1 MAYLFKEKKEPV
13 KKKTIIIKYPKI
25 ANPVKIGVAIVDKRD
40 LNLNRAEILNSLGIG
55 IGVKE
60 SDIKEEPQLEVVKEE
75 SPLEEVKDEQLQQDI
90 TSRISIK
97 FKPIDSPNTFKEP
110 KSKKSVVPLPVVPLP
125 VVPVVFDTIEDG
137 KMKIINSYEEALAI
151 GKKYISN
158 ATSSKFVDFNKSN
171 PNPFDVPPQVLN
183 PIWQM
188 TEQAF
193 TNTLDYL
200 FKKLHHSFY
209 MLCIMD
215 TNHVIYKVEMTTA
228 APTFINAIKT
238 IHLPSLEGNTLITD
252 AQKKYIKRELK
263 KPARI
268 LQCILKEQ
276 YKPITEET
284 RYVEENLYVNIVKNM
299 KLPNGVFILNLTDAI
314 ILKANGR
321 EPFPMVTGDLPLNEY
336 NFKAHIP
343 ILTMS
348 GQNNYL
354 DIPIPNY
361 DDIDFAKKIDLTQ
374 FNTTWSEKKN
384 KAIFRGGAGG
394 CGYTAETN
402 QRLKLVTFKNDLL
415 DVGLTTK
422 NKTIDS
428 KSIKFDPIYGIGML
442 NTNIKSANFVT
453 IQEQSNYKYIIHVD
467 GNIQAY
473 RLLTTMR
480 TGSLIL
486 RVKSEYTSWFDHLI
500 EPNVHYILI
509 DADLSNLE
517 ERLQWC
523 IQNDKKCETIAKNSL
538 SFSTTMSDE
547 TIIKKY
553 FQKVL
558 WSLSKYSSSSSSTS
572 SSSTSSSSKS
582 RVDPTAAQK
591 IMDAEKQSKI
601 GTRKEPQPAIKLVV
615 DPESLHELTRR
626 LPAKK
631 VITIKSPQYYMN
643 NREYFIN
650 FINRLFEPYKKK
662 LLENLEEY
670 KCDKSGD
677 DPFSLLTHQMIV
689 RDYINLITP
698 YRGLLL
704 YHGLGSGKTCSSI
717 AIVEGIKSEK
727 EVMIL
732 LPKSLEENYK
742 QELKKCGD
750 ILYRNN
756 QYWEF
761 ISIKT
766 NPKLKD
772 ALASVLSLSPKVI
785 EKNGG
790 AWFID
795 NNKSPNYSTLTL
807 SEQKSLND
815 QIDSMLKNKYTF
827 IRYNGLREKKF
838 DSMVEQAGGN
848 PFSNKII
855 VIDEA
860 HDFVSRIVNQIKRPK
875 SLAMK
880 LYNSLQSAENTKIIL
895 LTGTPIINYPH
906 EIAIMMNILRG
917 TINTWQLKLINEGSF
932 KLTELSLTKL
942 FASKLNSNIDYL
954 RFKATPEPT
963 LTITKNPFGFISTIN
978 KYKNYSGVELNET
991 GMMNDSDFITL
1002 IRQILLEENIRTE
1015 DASITF
1021 KANKC
1026 LPDNKDEFNK
1036 YFLEA
1041 SKRGDPIKLKNME
1054 LFKRRILGLVSY
1066 FPDIDALL
1074 PKYNKAE
1081 NFNIVLVP
1089 MSKFQFEEYEKARAE
1104 ERKLERNNAK
1114 KNAQK
1119 APGDLFDS
1127 ASTYRIFSRAFCNF
1141 VFPAPEI
1148 IRPLPRESTSIGES
1162 ITEETNEDFLDAV
1175 LVSNDIGDGEGE
1187 REGDGEGEREAQS
1200 SKEIT
1205 SYASRIMKALD
1216 TLDKRRD
1223 EFLTRDKLAIYSP
1236 KFLTIVTKLLDTSN
1250 EGTHLIYSQFRTLE
1264 GIGIL
1269 SLVLKA
1275 NGFAQFKISKL
1286 QGEWKLNMKP
1296 EDMAKPKYI
1305 LYTGTEQ
1312 PEEKEILRSI
1322 FNSNWDSLDTGSTK
1336 SLYEELLTLDASNGG
1351 NKNIYGSIIKI
1362 IMITASGAEGISLSN
1377 VRYVHITEPYWHPV
1391 RNDQVI
1397 GRARRICSHKNLPPE
1412 KQNVEVF
1419 LYLMEFTK
1427 ELVDNASKELKKQ
1440 DKSSLDKSIYMLYK
1454 TNEDPFLT
1462 SDQALYE
1469 ISRQKESISQEILKN
1484 MKEASI
1490 DCNLHSGSNAELRCL
1505 SIGSVNTSKYIYTPS
1520 IETDDKD
1527 DSKKLNKQTKTIE
1540 IKPIMITNKE
1550 GQSVA
1555 CGYNILDLNPS
1566 NESVDRIVETA
1577 LYTLDSIK
1585 SKTPIVIGTISFKNT
1600 APFGREPNYEQRDVI
1615 LN

>member
-1 MAYLFKEKKEPV
+1 
-13 KKKTIIIKYPKI
+13 
-25 ANPVKIGVAIVDKRD
+25 
-40 LNLNRAEILNSLGIG
+40 
-55 IGVKE
+55 
-60 SDIKEEPQLEVVKEE
+60 
-75 SPLEEVKDEQLQQDI
+75 
-90 TSRISIK
+90 
-97 FKPIDSPNTFKEP
+97 
-110 KSKKSVVPLPVVPLP
+110 
-125 VVPVVFDTIEDG
+125 
-137 KMKIINSYEEALAI
+137 
-151 GKKYISN
+151 
-158 ATSSKFVDFNKSN
+158 
-171 PNPFDVPPQVLN
+171 
-183 PIWQM
+183 
-188 TEQAF
+188 
-193 TNTLDYL
+193 
-200 FKKLHHSFY
+200 
-209 MLCIMD
+209 
-215 TNHVIYKVEMTTA
+215 
-228 APTFINAIKT
+228 
-238 IHLPSLEGNTLITD
+238 
-252 AQKKYIKRELK
+252 
-263 KPARI
+263 
-268 LQCILKEQ
+268 
-276 YKPITEET
+276 
-284 RYVEENLYVNIVKNM
+284 M

-572 SSSTSSSSKS
+572 SSSISKS

-591 IMDAEKQSKI
+591 IMDAEKQSKIGIGI

-827 IRYNGLREKKF
+827 VRYNGLREKKF

-860 HDFVSRIVNQIKRPK
+860 HNFVSRIVNQIKRPK

-1015 DASITF
+1015 DASITL

-1104 ERKLERNNAK
+1104 ERKLEKNNAK

-1175 LVSNDIGDGEGE
+1175 LVSNDIGEGEGE
-1187 REGDGEGEREAQS
+1187 REGEGDGEGEREAQS

-1223 EFLTRDKLAIYSP
+1223 EFLTRDNLAIYSP

-1469 ISRQKESISQEILKN
+1469 ISRQKESVSQEILKN

-1490 DCNLHSGSNAELRCL
+1490 DCNLHSGSNAELKCL

>member
-1 MAYLFKEKKEPV
+1 MSDLFKEKKEPV
-13 KKKTIIIKYPKI
+13 KKKTIIIKYPQL
-25 ANPVKIGVAIVDKRD
+25 ANPVKIAIDIVDKRD
-40 LNLNRAEILNSLGIG
+40 TIINRTEILKKIG
-55 IGVKE
+55 IKE
-60 SDIKEEPQLEVVKEE
+60 KIQQPEQQEEPSVPEPLAPPPLTSKKK
-75 SPLEEVKDEQLQQDI
+75 PLELKTVKKPKTEKQQEIIPNPDLDI
-90 TSRISIK
+90 I
-97 FKPIDSPNTFKEP
+97 EP
-110 KSKKSVVPLPVVPLP
+110 
-125 VVPVVFDTIEDG
+125 G
-137 KMKIINSYEEALAI
+137 KMKIINTYEEALEI
-151 GKKYISN
+151 GKKYIAK
-158 ATSSKFVDFNKSN
+158 ATASKVFDFNKSN
-171 PNPFDVPPQVLN
+171 INSLDIPPQIAN

-188 TEQAF
+188 TAQAL

-215 TNHVIYKVEMTTA
+215 NNSVIYKVEMTTA

-268 LQCILKEQ
+268 LQCIFKEQ

-284 RYVEENLYVNIVKNM
+284 RYVEENLYANIVKNM

-336 NFKAHIP
+336 NFTEHIP

-361 DDIDFAKKIDLTQ
+361 DDIDFAKKTALTQ

-415 DVGLTTK
+415 DVGLTTQ

-538 SFSTTMSDE
+538 EFSTTILDE

-553 FQKVL
+553 FQKIL
-558 WSLSKYSSSSSSTS
+558 WSLSKYDSNVSLKTIQPKPAA
-572 SSSTSSSSKS
+572 TPAAATTLKVVLPEQTQEEIQIELITQKAN
-582 RVDPTAAQK
+582 VDQLTA
-591 IMDAEKQSKI
+591 
-601 GTRKEPQPAIKLVV
+601 
-615 DPESLHELTRR
+615 R
-626 LPAKK
+626 LPNTKA
-631 VITIKSPQYYMN
+631 INIKSSQYYLN

-650 FINRLFEPYKKK
+650 FINRLLEPYKRKI
-662 LLENLEEY
+662 LANVDEY

-677 DPFSLLTHQMIV
+677 DSFSLLTHQMIV

-717 AIVEGIKSEK
+717 AIVEGIKTEK
-727 EVMIL
+727 QVMIM

-766 NPKLKD
+766 NPKLTD
-772 ALASVLSLSPKVI
+772 ALASVLSLSPKII

-795 NNKSPNYSTLTL
+795 KNKTSNYSTLSS
-807 SEQKSLND
+807 SEQKVLND
-815 QIDSMLKNKYTF
+815 QIDAMLNNKYVF
-827 IRYNGLREKKF
+827 VRYNGLREKKF
-838 DSMVEQAGGN
+838 DEMVAVAKGN
-848 PFSNKII
+848 PFSNKVI

-860 HDFVSRIVNQIKRPK
+860 HNFVSRIVNQIKRPN

-880 LYNSLQSAENTKIIL
+880 IYNYLQSAENTKIIL

-906 EIAIMMNILRG
+906 EVAIMMNILRG
-917 TINTWQLKLINEGSF
+917 NINTWQLKLINEGKF
-932 KLTELSLTKL
+932 KLTENSLAKL
-942 FASKLNSNIDYL
+942 FASKLESNIDYL
-954 RFKATPEPT
+954 RFKATPEPI
-963 LTITKNPFGFISTIN
+963 LTITRNPYGFFSVIDKN
-978 KYKNYSGVELNET
+978 KNYSGVELNESGNISDT
-991 GMMNDSDFITL
+991 DFIEVV
-1002 IRQILLEENIRTE
+1002 RQILLEENIKTE
-1015 DASITF
+1015 DSLISF

-1036 YFLEA
+1036 YFLET
-1041 SKRGDPIKLKNME
+1041 SKKGDPITLKNMD

-1074 PKYNKAE
+1074 PKYNK
-1081 NFNIVLVP
+1081 NDDFHIILVP
-1089 MSKFQFEEYEKARAE
+1089 MSKFQFDEYEKARAE
-1104 ERKLERNNAK
+1104 ERKLELNNSK
-1114 KNAQK
+1114 KNALK
-1119 APGDLFDS
+1119 GAGDLFES
-1127 ASTYRIFSRAFCNF
+1127 SSTYRIFSRAFCNF

-1148 IRPLPRESTSIGES
+1148 IRPLPRDGKSIGDV
-1162 ITEETNEDFLDAV
+1162 ITDDTNEDLVDAI
-1175 LVSNDIGDGEGE
+1175 LVPNDIEQQ
-1187 REGDGEGEREAQS
+1187 EAQEGPEGQES
-1200 SKEIT
+1200 QRIKGEIS
-1205 SYASRIMKALD
+1205 SYASRIIKALD

-1223 EFLTRDKLAIYSP
+1223 EFLTPEKLNIYSP
-1236 KFLTIVTKLLDTSN
+1236 KFLNILTRLLDDTY

-1275 NGFAQFKISKL
+1275 NGFAQFKIVKL
-1286 QGEWKLNMKP
+1286 QGEWRLNIKE
-1296 EDMAKPKYI
+1296 EDIAKPKYI

-1312 PEEKEILRSI
+1312 PEEKEILRNI
-1322 FNSNWDSLDTGSTK
+1322 FNSNWDA
-1336 SLYEELLTLDASNGG
+1336 LDATNTTTLKEEILQLNGG
-1351 NKNIYGSIIKI
+1351 EIGDKNIYGAVIKI

-1397 GRARRICSHKNLPPE
+1397 GRARRICSHKSLPQE
-1412 KQNVEVF
+1412 KQTVEVF
-1419 LYLMEFTK
+1419 LYLMDLTK

-1440 DKSSLDKSIYMLYK
+1440 DKSKLDKTRYMLYK
-1454 TNEDPFLT
+1454 TTEDPYLT
-1462 SDQALYE
+1462 SDQSLYE
-1469 ISRQKESISQEILKN
+1469 ISKQKENVTQEILKN
-1484 MKEASI
+1484 MKESSI
-1490 DCNLHSGSNAELRCL
+1490 DCNLHNAVGSSSELQCL
-1505 SIGSVNTSKYIYTPS
+1505 SFGSTNTNKYIYTPA

-1527 DSKKLNKQTKTIE
+1527 DAKKLNKQAKKIE
-1540 IKPIMITNKE
+1540 IKPILITNKDGTKIE
-1550 GQSVA
+1550 
-1555 CGYNILDLNPS
+1555 CGYNILDLIQS
-1566 NESVDRIVETA
+1566 NEDANKVVSTT

-1585 SKTPIVIGTISFKNT
+1585 LKNPVIIGTISFKNT
-1600 APFGREPNYEQRDVI
+1600 APPDEAPIYEKYQVTI
-1615 LN
+1615 K

>member
-1 MAYLFKEKKEPV
+1 
-13 KKKTIIIKYPKI
+13 
-25 ANPVKIGVAIVDKRD
+25 
-40 LNLNRAEILNSLGIG
+40 
-55 IGVKE
+55 
-60 SDIKEEPQLEVVKEE
+60 
-75 SPLEEVKDEQLQQDI
+75 
-90 TSRISIK
+90 
-97 FKPIDSPNTFKEP
+97 
-110 KSKKSVVPLPVVPLP
+110 
-125 VVPVVFDTIEDG
+125 
-137 KMKIINSYEEALAI
+137 
-151 GKKYISN
+151 
-158 ATSSKFVDFNKSN
+158 
-171 PNPFDVPPQVLN
+171 
-183 PIWQM
+183 
-188 TEQAF
+188 
-193 TNTLDYL
+193 
-200 FKKLHHSFY
+200 
-209 MLCIMD
+209 
-215 TNHVIYKVEMTTA
+215 MTTP

-252 AQKKYIKRELK
+252 AQKKYIKKELK

-268 LQCILKEQ
+268 LQCIFKEQ

-336 NFKAHIP
+336 NFTEHIP

-361 DDIDFAKKIDLTQ
+361 DDIDFSKKKDYEL
-374 FNTTWSEKKN
+374 FNTIWKEKKT
-384 KAIFRGGAGG
+384 KAVFRGGAGG

-442 NTNIKSANFVT
+442 NTNIKSANFVS

-486 RVKSEYTSWFDHLI
+486 RVKSEYISWVDHLI
-500 EPNVHYILI
+500 KPNVHYILI
-509 DADLSNLE
+509 NADLSNLE

-538 SFSTTMSDE
+538 EFSTTILDE

-553 FQKVL
+553 FQKIL
-558 WSLSKYSSSSSSTS
+558 WSLSKYDSNVSTKIIQPKAPAPVAS
-572 SSSTSSSSKS
+572 PEQTQEQ
-582 RVDPTAAQK
+582 TQEQIQIELITQK
-591 IMDAEKQSKI
+591 ANID
-601 GTRKEPQPAIKLVV
+601 
-615 DPESLHELTRR
+615 ELTAR
-626 LPAKK
+626 LPNTKA
-631 VITIKSPQYYMN
+631 INIKSSQYYLN

-650 FINRLFEPYKKK
+650 FINRLLEPYKRKIQA
-662 LLENLEEY
+662 NVDEY

-677 DPFSLLTHQMIV
+677 DSFSLLTHQMIV

-717 AIVEGIKSEK
+717 AIVEGIKTEK
-727 EVMIL
+727 QVMIM

-772 ALASVLSLSPKVI
+772 ALASVLSLSPKII

-795 NNKSPNYSTLTL
+795 KNKTSNYSTLTS
-807 SEQKSLND
+807 SEQKVLND
-815 QIDSMLKNKYTF
+815 QIDGMLNNKYVF
-827 IRYNGLREKKF
+827 VRYNGLREKKF
-838 DSMVEQAGGN
+838 DEMVAAAQGN
-848 PFSNKII
+848 PFSNKVI

-860 HDFVSRIVNQIKRPK
+860 HNFVSRIVNQIKRPN

-880 LYNSLQSAENTKIIL
+880 IYNYLQSAENTKIIL

-906 EIAIMMNILRG
+906 EVAIMMNILRG
-917 TINTWQLKLINEGSF
+917 NINTWQLKLINEGKF
-932 KLTELSLTKL
+932 KLTESSLAKL
-942 FASKLNSNIDYL
+942 FASKLESNIDYL
-954 RFKATPEPT
+954 RFKATPEPI
-963 LTITKNPFGFISTIN
+963 LTITRNPYGFFSVIDKN
-978 KYKNYSGVELNET
+978 KNYSGVELNES
-991 GMMNDSDFITL
+991 GNISDSDFID
-1002 IRQILLEENIRTE
+1002 IVRQILLEENIKTE
-1015 DASITF
+1015 ESLISF

-1036 YFLEA
+1036 YFLET
-1041 SKRGDPIKLKNME
+1041 SKRGDPINLKNMD

-1074 PKYNKAE
+1074 PKFNK
-1081 NFNIVLVP
+1081 NNDFHIILVP
-1089 MSKFQFEEYEKARAE
+1089 MSKFQFDEYEKARAE
-1104 ERKLERNNAK
+1104 ERKLELNNSK
-1114 KNAQK
+1114 KNALK
-1119 APGDLFDS
+1119 GAGDLFES
-1127 ASTYRIFSRAFCNF
+1127 SSTYRIFSRAFCNF

-1148 IRPLPRESTSIGES
+1148 VRPLPRDGKSISDVINDEA
-1162 ITEETNEDFLDAV
+1162 NEDLVDAV
-1175 LVSNDIGDGEGE
+1175 LVPNDIEQEGQ
-1187 REGDGEGEREAQS
+1187 EGQEGQESQQS
-1200 SKEIT
+1200 QRIKSEIS
-1205 SYASRIMKALD
+1205 SYASRIIKALD

-1223 EFLTRDKLAIYSP
+1223 EFLTPEKLNIYSP
-1236 KFLTIVTKLLDTSN
+1236 KFLNILTRLLDDTY

-1275 NGFAQFKISKL
+1275 NGFAQFKIVKL
-1286 QGEWKLNMKP
+1286 QGEWRLNIKE
-1296 EDMAKPKYI
+1296 EDIAKPKYI

-1312 PEEKEILRSI
+1312 PEEKEILRNI
-1322 FNSNWDSLDTGSTK
+1322 FNSNWDA
-1336 SLYEELLTLDASNGG
+1336 LDATNTTTLKEEILQLNGREIG
-1351 NKNIYGSIIKI
+1351 DKNIYGAVIKI

-1397 GRARRICSHKNLPPE
+1397 GRARRICSHKSLPQE
-1412 KQNVEVF
+1412 KQTVEVF
-1419 LYLMEFTK
+1419 LYLMDLTK

-1440 DKSSLDKSIYMLYK
+1440 DKSKLDKSIYMLYK
-1454 TNEDPFLT
+1454 TTEDPYLT
-1462 SDQALYE
+1462 SDQSLYE
-1469 ISRQKESISQEILKN
+1469 ISKQKENITQEILKN
-1484 MKEASI
+1484 MKESSI
-1490 DCNLHSGSNAELRCL
+1490 DCNLHNAVGSSSELRCL
-1505 SIGSVNTSKYIYTPS
+1505 SFGSTNTNKYIYTPA
-1520 IETDDKD
+1520 IETDEKD
-1527 DSKKLNKQTKTIE
+1527 DAKKLNKQAKKIQ
-1540 IKPIMITNKE
+1540 IKPILITNKDGTKLE
-1550 GQSVA
+1550 
-1555 CGYNILDLNPS
+1555 CGYNILDLIQI
-1566 NESVDRIVETA
+1566 NENANKVVETT

-1585 SKTPIVIGTISFKNT
+1585 LNNPVIIGTISFKNT
-1600 APFGREPNYEQRDVI
+1600 APADEPPIYEKYQVTI
-1615 LN
+1615 K

>member
-1 MAYLFKEKKEPV
+1 MSDLFKEKKEPV
-13 KKKTIIIKYPKI
+13 KKKTIIIKYPQL
-25 ANPVKIGVAIVDKRD
+25 ANPVKIAIDIVDKTD
-40 LNLNRAEILNSLGIG
+40 TIINRSEILKKLGI
-55 IGVKE
+55 KE
-60 SDIKEEPQLEVVKEE
+60 IIKPPEQPTEPTEPVAQPPPTVTLKKK
-75 SPLEEVKDEQLQQDI
+75 PLELKTVKKPKTEKQQEIIPNPDLDI
-90 TSRISIK
+90 I
-97 FKPIDSPNTFKEP
+97 EP
-110 KSKKSVVPLPVVPLP
+110 
-125 VVPVVFDTIEDG
+125 G
-137 KMKIINSYEEALAI
+137 KMKIINTYEEALEI
-151 GKKYISN
+151 GKKYISK
-158 ATSSKFVDFNKSN
+158 ATTSKVFDFNKSN
-171 PNPFDVPPQVLN
+171 INSLDIPPQIAN

-188 TEQAF
+188 TQQAL

-215 TNHVIYKVEMTTA
+215 NKYLLYKVEMTTP

-252 AQKKYIKRELK
+252 AQKKYIKKELK

-268 LQCILKEQ
+268 LQCIFKEQ

-336 NFKAHIP
+336 NFTEHIP

-361 DDIDFAKKIDLTQ
+361 DDIDFSKKKDYEL
-374 FNTTWSEKKN
+374 FNTIWKEKKT
-384 KAIFRGGAGG
+384 KAVFRGGAGG

-442 NTNIKSANFVT
+442 NTNIKSANFVS

-486 RVKSEYTSWFDHLI
+486 RVKSEYISWVDHLI
-500 EPNVHYILI
+500 KPNVHYILI
-509 DADLSNLE
+509 NADLSNLE

-538 SFSTTMSDE
+538 EFSTTILDE

-553 FQKVL
+553 FQKIL
-558 WSLSKYSSSSSSTS
+558 WSLSKYDSNVSTKIIQPKAPAPVAS
-572 SSSTSSSSKS
+572 PEQTQEQ
-582 RVDPTAAQK
+582 TQEQIQIELITQK
-591 IMDAEKQSKI
+591 ANID
-601 GTRKEPQPAIKLVV
+601 
-615 DPESLHELTRR
+615 ELTAR
-626 LPAKK
+626 LPNTKA
-631 VITIKSPQYYMN
+631 INIKSSQYYLN

-650 FINRLFEPYKKK
+650 FINRLLEPYKRKIQA
-662 LLENLEEY
+662 NVDEY

-677 DPFSLLTHQMIV
+677 DSFSLLTHQMIV

-717 AIVEGIKSEK
+717 AIVEGIKTEK
-727 EVMIL
+727 QVMIM

-772 ALASVLSLSPKVI
+772 ALASVLSLSPKII

-795 NNKSPNYSTLTL
+795 KNKTSNYSTLTS
-807 SEQKSLND
+807 SEQKVLND
-815 QIDSMLKNKYTF
+815 QIDGMLNNKYVF
-827 IRYNGLREKKF
+827 VRYNGLREKKF
-838 DSMVEQAGGN
+838 DEMVAAAQGN
-848 PFSNKII
+848 PFSNKVI

-860 HDFVSRIVNQIKRPK
+860 HNFVSRIVNQIKRPN

-880 LYNSLQSAENTKIIL
+880 IYNYLQSAENTKIIL

-906 EIAIMMNILRG
+906 EVAIMMNILRG
-917 TINTWQLKLINEGSF
+917 NINTWQLKLINEGKF
-932 KLTELSLTKL
+932 KLTESSLAKL
-942 FASKLNSNIDYL
+942 FASKLESNIDYL
-954 RFKATPEPT
+954 RFKATPEPI
-963 LTITKNPFGFISTIN
+963 LTITRNPYGFFSVIDKN
-978 KYKNYSGVELNET
+978 KNYSGVELNES
-991 GMMNDSDFITL
+991 GNISDSDFID
-1002 IRQILLEENIRTE
+1002 IVRQILLEENIKTE
-1015 DASITF
+1015 ESLISF

-1036 YFLEA
+1036 YFLET
-1041 SKRGDPIKLKNME
+1041 SKRGDPINLKNMD

-1074 PKYNKAE
+1074 PKFNK
-1081 NFNIVLVP
+1081 NNDFHIILVP
-1089 MSKFQFEEYEKARAE
+1089 MSKFQFDEYEKARAE
-1104 ERKLERNNAK
+1104 ERKLELNNSK
-1114 KNAQK
+1114 KNALK
-1119 APGDLFDS
+1119 GAGDLFES
-1127 ASTYRIFSRAFCNF
+1127 SSTYRIFSRAFCNF

-1148 IRPLPRESTSIGES
+1148 VRPLPRDGKSISDVINDEA
-1162 ITEETNEDFLDAV
+1162 NEDLVDAV
-1175 LVSNDIGDGEGE
+1175 LVPNDIEQEGQ
-1187 REGDGEGEREAQS
+1187 EGQEGQESQQS
-1200 SKEIT
+1200 QRIKSEIS
-1205 SYASRIMKALD
+1205 SYASRIIKALD

-1223 EFLTRDKLAIYSP
+1223 EFLTPEKLNIYSP
-1236 KFLTIVTKLLDTSN
+1236 KFLNILTRLLDDTY

-1275 NGFAQFKISKL
+1275 NGFAQFKIVKL
-1286 QGEWKLNMKP
+1286 QGEWRLNIKE
-1296 EDMAKPKYI
+1296 EDIAKPKYI

-1312 PEEKEILRSI
+1312 PEEKEILRNI
-1322 FNSNWDSLDTGSTK
+1322 FNSNWDA
-1336 SLYEELLTLDASNGG
+1336 LDATNTTTLKEEILQLNGREIG
-1351 NKNIYGSIIKI
+1351 DKNIYGAVIKI

-1397 GRARRICSHKNLPPE
+1397 GRARRICSHKSLPQE
-1412 KQNVEVF
+1412 KQTVEVF
-1419 LYLMEFTK
+1419 LYLMDLTK

-1440 DKSSLDKSIYMLYK
+1440 DKSKLDKSIYMLYK
-1454 TNEDPFLT
+1454 TTEDPYLT
-1462 SDQALYE
+1462 SDQSLYE
-1469 ISRQKESISQEILKN
+1469 ISKQKENITQEILKN
-1484 MKEASI
+1484 MKESSI
-1490 DCNLHSGSNAELRCL
+1490 DCNLHNAVGSSSELRCL
-1505 SIGSVNTSKYIYTPS
+1505 SFGSTNTNKYIYTPA
-1520 IETDDKD
+1520 IETDEKD
-1527 DSKKLNKQTKTIE
+1527 DAKKLNKQAKKIQ
-1540 IKPIMITNKE
+1540 IKPILITNKDGTKLE
-1550 GQSVA
+1550 
-1555 CGYNILDLNPS
+1555 CGYNILDLIQI
-1566 NESVDRIVETA
+1566 NENANKVVETT

-1585 SKTPIVIGTISFKNT
+1585 LNNPVIIGTISFKNT
-1600 APFGREPNYEQRDVI
+1600 APADEPPIYEKYQVTI
-1615 LN
+1615 K